1 MTNDWILDVLA
12 DLQTFAKKN
21 GLTAFE
27 RQLAVAANVAAQD
40 LASNQIIA
48 PTVAQGDLG
57 HAGILHQA
65 TARSP
70 NA

>member
-12 DLQTFAKKN
+12 DLQTFAGKN
-21 GLTAFE
+21 GLTALE
-27 RQLAVAANVAAQD
+27 EQLVVATSVASRD

-48 PTVAQGDLG
+48 REVAQGDLG
-57 HAGILHQA
+57 HARIFHRA

>member
-1 MTNDWILDVLA
+1 MTNDWIIDVLA
-12 DLQTFAKKN
+12 DLQTFAGNN
-21 GLTAFE
+21 GLTALE
-27 RQLAVAANVAAQD
+27 QQLVEATSVASRE

-48 PTVAQGDLG
+48 PSAAQGDMG
-57 HAGILHQA
+57 HAGILHRA